1 MTSGTIRQAFRQ
13 NTSRTFRAG
22 GGMTGGQDSPFRI
35 AQIASMTQVIAAMMP
50 PVGRCPHEVLQ
61 SGFHNHLESHRDR
74 PSTPNSSFKT
84 AFRQVM
90 QIIAGASPI
99 DEAKLRT
106 ELAVAPANAPFQ
118 ANMVLADPSPQ
129 KALFDDLSAK
139 APQIGAIT

>member
-1 MTSGTIRQAFRQ
+1 
-13 NTSRTFRAG
+13 
-22 GGMTGGQDSPFRI
+22 
-35 AQIASMTQVIAAMMP
+35 
-50 PVGRCPHEVLQ
+50 
-61 SGFHNHLESHRDR
+61 
-74 PSTPNSSFKT
+74 
-84 AFRQVM
+84 M

-139 APQIGAIT
+139 APQIGNIT